1 MNNRYSSSISA
12 TRRRHPGPT
21 AVIRAGFRLSAAA
34 FLLILTPVAARAA
47 EHDHRTTADRA
58 EIVYCRDP
66 ARDIVLRLAIT
77 ACQGE
82 IVSDKEAEAARAR
95 RFAAIRQSLNRS
107 EKPAFTKGR
116 RLKMIG
122 TGFFITTEGKVLT
135 NNHVIANCALR
146 TIRRPNGRLFRARV
160 IATDRK
166 MDLALLDT
174 TARNVPTVSFRHPA
188 LPRDGEAANL
198 LGYPNLGAIAP
209 TVPQISPGQVR
220 VDRPAY
226 LLGPRFLI
234 AADVRAGNSGG
245 PVIDGK
251 GNVMGIV
258 YAQIDVPA
266 TLKKTGLLAEDTA
279 IAIRNIAIEDFLD
292 RNGIRITYSDSPALP
307 GGDSTAILKAAERF
321 IVRVGCWR

>member
-1 MNNRYSSSISA
+1 M
-12 TRRRHPGPT
+12 
-21 AVIRAGFRLSAAA
+21 
-34 FLLILTPVAARAA
+34 
-47 EHDHRTTADRA
+47 
-58 EIVYCRDP
+58 
-66 ARDIVLRLAIT
+66 LRLT
-77 ACQGE
+77 ASTCQGE
-82 IVSDKEAEAARAR
+82 IVTDKEAEAAKRR

-107 EKPAFTKGR
+107 EKPSFAKGR

-122 TGFFITTEGKVLT
+122 TGFFVTSEGKVLT

-146 TIRRPNGRLFRARV
+146 TIRRPDGGIYQAHVLA
-160 IATDRK
+160 ADRDI
-166 MDLALLDT
+166 DLALLET
-174 TARNVPTVSFRHPA
+174 TAQDVPTVSFRHPA
-188 LPRDGEAANL
+188 LPRDGEVANL

-245 PVIDGK
+245 PVIDEK

-258 YAQIDVPA
+258 YAQIDAPA
-266 TLKKTGLLAEDTA
+266 MLKKTGTLPEDTA

-292 RNGIRITYSDSPALP
+292 KNGVRITYNDSPALA
-307 GGDSTAILKAAERF
+307 GGNNAAILKAAERY

>member
-1 MNNRYSSSISA
+1 MTSA
-12 TRRRHPGPT
+12 
-21 AVIRAGFRLSAAA
+21 IRAGTFLFAITMFPAWAA
-34 FLLILTPVAARAA
+34 FTPAHGADPAHGKGADTAA
-47 EHDHRTTADRA
+47 
-58 EIVYCRDP
+58 IVYCRDP
-66 ARDIVLRLAIT
+66 DRDIVLRLT
-77 ACQGE
+77 AGACRGE
-82 IVSDKEAEAARAR
+82 VVSDKEAEAARRR

-107 EKPAFTKGR
+107 EKPAFAKGR

-122 TGFFITTEGKVLT
+122 TGFFITPEGKVLT

-146 TIRRPNGRLFRARV
+146 TIRRPDGTIFQARV
-160 IATDRK
+160 LATDREI
-166 MDLALLDT
+166 DLALLET

-188 LPRDGEAANL
+188 LPRNGEVANL

-234 AADVRAGNSGG
+234 TADVRAGNSGG
-245 PVIDGK
+245 PVIDEK

-266 TLKKTGLLAEDTA
+266 MLKKTGTLPEDTA

-292 RNGIRITYSDSPALP
+292 RNGVRIAYSDSPALP
-307 GGDSTAILKAAERF
+307 GGDSASILKAAERF